1 MVRVHR
7 GSPKEQAFQELR
19 LEGLFYAIMAAE
31 LRSKLTMLRSLGAK
45 VECNYQQMKIQ
56 LESITIHVELKN
68 IKNIH
73 LRVYPPDGRVGIS
86 APWRTDLGKIRS
98 FASSKLGWIKNQ
110 QEKIRNYCQTAP
122 SEYCTGEIHSCWGQK
137 YRLQVIEGDGSP
149 QATLAGDVLELHVR
163 PGTIAEKRR
172 EILDAWYRTELKK
185 AIPPLIASWEKQL
198 GVTVA
203 EFGIKK
209 MKTKWG
215 TCNYGARRIWLNL
228 ELAKKPPSCLEYIVV
243 HEMAHLLEP
252 NHGKR
257 FKALLDYH
265 LPRWR
270 LIKEEL
276 KQL

>member
-1 MVRVHR
+1 
-7 GSPKEQAFQELR
+7 
-19 LEGLFYAIMAAE
+19 
-31 LRSKLTMLRSLGAK
+31 
-45 VECNYQQMKIQ
+45 MKIE
-56 LESITIHVELKN
+56 LESITIHIERKH

-86 APWRTDLGKIRS
+86 APWHTDMGKIRG
-98 FASSKLGWIKNQ
+98 FASSKLEWIKNQ
-110 QEKIRNYCQTAP
+110 QEKIRKYCQTP
-122 SEYCTGEIHSCWGQK
+122 QLQYGSGEIHPCWGNK
-137 YRLQVIEGDGSP
+137 YRLQVVEGDGP
-149 QATLAGDVLELHVR
+149 PYVALLEDVLELHVR
-163 PGTIAEKRR
+163 RETTAEKRK

-198 GVTVA
+198 GVAVA

-215 TCNYGARRIWLNL
+215 TCNYRAGRIWLNL
-228 ELAKKPPSCLEYIVV
+228 ELAKKSPSCLEYIVV

-252 NHGKR
+252 NHGKQ
-257 FKALLDYH
+257 FKALLDQH

-276 KQL
+276 KQ